1 MDSAGILDKVRMK
14 AILSAYLGWVM
25 DGYDALL
32 VTPIMPLL
40 GQLFFPGPYSLIGG
54 LSTLVATLVG
64 RPLGS
69 VIMGWVGDAFGR
81 RIGLLI
87 TVLGYSL
94 TALAIALMPTYAVAG
109 ILSPISIL
117 ILRFLQGIFL
127 GGEWGPGT
135 ALIMEWSRWRREL
148 TSAFVQ
154 SGYPIGVIIA
164 TIVNTLFIMGM
175 GLKAFNSYGWRIYM
189 ATGAVVALLAFIIRN
204 RLVESPLWS
213 RPREN
218 PLRMLFT
225 RGGLWLGFG
234 VIFTGGLLTIYYS
247 TYLIYSD
254 FLIEVL
260 HEPYL
265 IPSVMLTATIAAVIA
280 VLLAGPLA
288 TIINYRLVIIG
299 TLVLAMTY
307 APIALILQPGFVNL
321 VLLAFIENFAM
332 GLVPYL
338 LIDKFDIQYRA
349 SALGVSYN
357 WGLLIGGWAPMLVAL
372 IRPMNHGMVIIM
384 AVGVVLA
391 IIGVLALSR
400 KH

>member
-1 MDSAGILDKVRMK
+1 
-14 AILSAYLGWVM
+14 
-25 DGYDALL
+25 
-32 VTPIMPLL
+32 
-40 GQLFFPGPYSLIGG
+40 
-54 LSTLVATLVG
+54 
-64 RPLGS
+64 
-69 VIMGWVGDAFGR
+69 
-81 RIGLLI
+81 
-87 TVLGYSL
+87 
-94 TALAIALMPTYAVAG
+94 
-109 ILSPISIL
+109 
-117 ILRFLQGIFL
+117 
-127 GGEWGPGT
+127 
-135 ALIMEWSRWRREL
+135 
-148 TSAFVQ
+148 
-154 SGYPIGVIIA
+154 
-164 TIVNTLFIMGM
+164 
-175 GLKAFNSYGWRIYM
+175 
-189 ATGAVVALLAFIIRN
+189 
-204 RLVESPLWS
+204 
-213 RPREN
+213 
-218 PLRMLFT
+218 
-225 RGGLWLGFG
+225 
-234 VIFTGGLLTIYYS
+234 
-247 TYLIYSD
+247 YSD

-372 IRPMNHGMVIIM
+372 IRPMNYGMVIIM